1 LKDLSSRRI
10 AEGRTAVI
18 YSWDGGH
25 ILKLFRDW
33 CPSDWV
39 EYEARIARAVYAAGV
54 PSPAAGEIIEFNGRR
69 GLIYERLDGISML
82 QDMNIRPWMSLKY
95 ARQLAEIQVQINK
108 QSITGLPSY
117 KDQLSHAIRN
127 TTHLNDDLRGKV
139 LTILSALPNGQ
150 NLCHGDYHPGNILI
164 TQRGPVVI
172 DWMTACTGDP
182 AADVAR
188 THLLL
193 TIGPKAAGNLVSPL
207 LKLAIGLYY
216 RAYRNHYNSLAPGT
230 GKEAGRWLPV
240 IAAARLNEDIAP
252 EREALLSMVKE
263 RVSEHP

>member
-1 LKDLSSRRI
+1 LNDLSTRRI

-18 YSWDGGH
+18 YSWDDGH

-39 EYEARIARAVYAAGV
+39 EYEARVARAVYAAGV
-54 PSPAAGEIIEFNGRR
+54 PSPAAGEIVEINGRR

-82 QDMNIRPWMSLKY
+82 QDMNIRPWMALKY
-95 ARQLAEIQVQINK
+95 ARQLAEIHVQINK
-108 QSITGLPSY
+108 RSITGLPSY

-127 TTHLNDDLRGKV
+127 TTHLHDDLRGRV
-139 LTILSALPNGQ
+139 LTMLAVLPNGQ

-193 TIGPKAAGNLVSPL
+193 TIGPKAAGNLVGPL

-216 RAYRNHYNSLAPGT
+216 RAYRNHHNSLAPDT
-230 GKEAGRWLPV
+230 QKQAERWLPV

-263 RVSEHP
+263 RV